1 MSVEDDSIRITA
13 EPQSMPQNCLYRVD
27 RSIFVGMIYVSDL
40 EVARQWVPFAAA
52 LMEST
57 DGIRGVRISN
67 AEILITMQS
76 VPEDW
81 RVPAKSLGT
90 AIRAFLQNGS
100 RAVEEKASDNLSG
113 DDDLRAQAQSVID
126 EQLNPGLA
134 SHGGWV
140 EITVSD
146 GKDLYISMGGGCQGC
161 GSAAAT
167 MTAGVETTLR
177 DAVPEIGAIHD
188 ATDHAA
194 GVNPYM

>member
-27 RSIFVGMIYVSDL
+27 RSIFVGTIYVSDL
-40 EVARQWVPFAAA
+40 EIARQWVPLAAA

-57 DGIRGVRISN
+57 DGIRGIKISN
-67 AEILITMQS
+67 TEILITMQN

-81 RVPAKSLGT
+81 RVPAKSSGS
-90 AIRAFLQNGS
+90 AIRAFLLNGS
-100 RAVEEKASDNLSG
+100 RAVEEKAAEHLAG
-113 DDDLRAQAQSVID
+113 DDQIRAQAQTVVD

-140 EITVSD
+140 EIVASD
-146 GKDLYISMGGGCQGC
+146 GKDLYLSMGGGCQGC

-167 MTAGVETTLR
+167 MTDGVEASLR
-177 DAVPEIGAIHD
+177 NAVPDIGAIHD

-194 GVNPYM
+194 GVSPYM